1 MSTHTYSFLRAR
13 GGGKSQTLHWTGV
26 LGYLLCL
33 GTLVLGCLSTWLPGY
48 LSTFEYRNMCCFLR
62 AKGGGNVL
70 LKYYFHLRAFVQW
83 AEKPRLAGTW
93 LKLSAVVLVLVG
105 WKKVQSR
112 WQWLREETQWLGGSQ
127 ADHGSPWC
135 NRELLPVQTPQI
147 AFFLGPSRD
156 IFYCCFDFPIGWLDD
171 FKVLKE
177 AFTCVFC
184 SNWYI
189 WNLSKAHSPYCSLRF
204 PLGSLQS
211 CVLCAAQFV
220 YLEAL
225 CLTLSLFGKT
235 LHLFPFFFLVSVSN
249 FKLLESK

>member
-147 AFFLGPSRD
+147 AFFLWIYFIVVL
-156 IFYCCFDFPIGWLDD
+156 IFPLDD
-171 FKVLKE
+171 WMILKYWKKLSHVFSVLTDISETFLKPALLTVHWDSHWE
-177 AFTCVFC
+177 VFSHVYCV
-184 SNWYI
+184 
-189 WNLSKAHSPYCSLRF
+189 
-204 PLGSLQS
+204 PLI
-211 CVLCAAQFV
+211 LCI
-220 YLEAL
+220 
-225 CLTLSLFGKT
+225 
-235 LHLFPFFFLVSVSN
+235 
-249 FKLLESK
+249 